1 MSCASRSRGFG
12 QTQGRSARFHL
23 AYRRRLAAARPYV
36 LGCQWPS
43 DWVRCGGDWG
53 SPPCLMPEL
62 RPVAVIAALQ
72 EEAHAL
78 VRRMPRSESVGPRL
92 SVWDSGGL
100 VVMVAGVGK
109 VAAAMAAQYA
119 CDVFKPRCVIA
130 IGLAGGVEDDARPG
144 QVIVATGAVQH
155 DMDGRPLTAAKGVIP
170 GLGLAIIAADAA
182 VAEKL
187 LIAARFESK
196 DARPG
201 LVLTGDRIVSSRS
214 VRGGL
219 VKDFPDAAC
228 IDMETAAVAQVAHL
242 NGLPW
247 SALRVMSDSA
257 DETFDLRRVVGFG
270 IGTAANLFE
279 SIIQSVVDEL

>member
-1 MSCASRSRGFG
+1 
-12 QTQGRSARFHL
+12 
-23 AYRRRLAAARPYV
+23 
-36 LGCQWPS
+36 
-43 DWVRCGGDWG
+43 
-53 SPPCLMPEL
+53 MPEL

-100 VVMVAGVGK
+100 VVIVAGVGK